1 MRAAMPLVAQCRVS
15 VSEAPRAS
23 GGVRSGE
30 GQSPF
35 RAALP
40 YGATNQTQNG
50 MVTIAAICSVVVI
63 AAISGASPPIARAI
77 T

>member
-15 VSEAPRAS
+15 AFRGPTAS

-50 MVTIAAICSVVVI
+50 MVTIAAMCSVVVI